1 MASHSTDYLKYQSA
15 TVEILKKKMYL
26 CTMTTT
32 TTSSSIY
39 ESLARIIL
47 PEGILDIFEVTNV
60 FDEHTGIIE
69 ETGLERCIIHIHL
82 AERDLRDVVW
92 HDMKPNGF
100 TEEKCINDFP
110 IRDRKVVLHVSRRRW
125 LDSEGKSVI
134 LPHEELTAEGTRY
147 SKEFADVLK
156 KIFGYIPNT
165 GPLSGA
171 IL

>member
-1 MASHSTDYLKYQSA
+1 
-15 TVEILKKKMYL
+15 
-26 CTMTTT
+26 MTANN
-32 TTSSSIY
+32 SPSIY

-60 FDEHTGIIE
+60 IDEHTGIIE

-82 AERDLRDVVW
+82 AERDLRDVIW
-92 HDMKPNGF
+92 HDMRPNGF

-125 LDSEGKSVI
+125 LDGEGKSVI